1 MEDFLF
7 NCYLKFKKEHSSDF
21 WEKINKL
28 PRHLLILFII
38 SIVSAVL
45 SLGVFLVLGNPLW
58 NWILI
63 AIELFSTFALGFYT
77 EKYSV
82 DNSQIQIDNYIN
94 YCKDMYCYLCDNNIK
109 TEEHI
114 HEILN
119 RINDKIADIQLK
131 LDKKHDEIN
140 KLMQILFIPIVLAIL
155 KEFFDSSSEL
165 SSMVESSV
173 LVVIFTLFA
182 YSIIIGGNYLM
193 NYDNIRCQNKLKCF
207 ASDLQGVL
215 DVMVTF
221 GISDDMKSLSIDD
234 NDDNLNGQ
242 KV

>member
-45 SLGVFLVLGNPLW
+45 SIGIFFVFENPLW

-63 AIELFSTFALGFYT
+63 AIELFSTIALGFYT

-82 DNSQIQIDNYIN
+82 DNSQTQIDNYIN
-94 YCKDMYCYLCDNNIK
+94 YCKDMYCSLCDNNIK

-155 KEFFDSSSEL
+155 KEFFDSYSEL

-173 LVVIFTLFA
+173 LVVIFTLLA
-182 YSIIIGGNYLM
+182 YSIIISGNYLM
-193 NYDNIRCQNKLKCF
+193 NYDTIRCQNKLKCF

-221 GISDDMKSLSIDD
+221 SISDDMKSLSID
-234 NDDNLNGQ
+234 NDDNLNRQ
-242 KV
+242 KA